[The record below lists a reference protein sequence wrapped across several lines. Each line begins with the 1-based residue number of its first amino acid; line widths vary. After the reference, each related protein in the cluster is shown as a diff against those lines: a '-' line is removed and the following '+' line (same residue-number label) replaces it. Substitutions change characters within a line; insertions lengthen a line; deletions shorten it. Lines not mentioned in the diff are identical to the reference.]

1 MIVTAGAGSV
11 EVIVAIWRAVT
22 TRGPIGWF
30 RNLFYIVGN
39 YRTDLHM
46 IAHHVDTC
54 REQLAI
60 VEGYVKKATK
70 IHVDIPASAKEF
82 TKIIVIGT
90 YRGRDHVQVFG
101 IRPGSMDGL
110 IEQLREMQ
118 RYAVVE
124 RIDAPLEVHATVK
137 RSIIL

>member
-1 MIVTAGAGSV
+1 MIAFLVR
-11 EVIVAIWRAVT
+11 IYLAIT

-39 YRTDLHM
+39 YRADLHM
-46 IAHHVDTC
+46 IVNCVDQC
-54 REQLAI
+54 MVQLNV

-70 IHVDIPASAKEF
+70 IHVDIPASSKDF
-82 TKIIVIGT
+82 TKVIVIGT
-90 YRGRDHVQVFG
+90 YRGKDHVQVFG
-101 IRPGSMDGL
+101 VRPGSIDGL

-137 RSIIL
+137 RSLIL